1 VNKLVYAAAGGIAV
15 VAVAVFF
22 LLGSGPVFPAGNQ
35 DRPQVTVLP
44 PAVLIKDVNATRT
57 GDDTARMLVAFT
69 VKNPNNGTLVLE
81 SIHYDV
87 AVDGEQMAIGDWGGV
102 GEGLVAGS
110 DRLTVIVSGTTV
122 TIRDP
127 DATVEER
134 KSSNSEA
141 WDKMVSGDASFVVS
155 GTYAYRVTA
164 ALNTIAEEKDF
175 SLTFP

>member
-1 VNKLVYAAAGGIAV
+1 VNKLVFIAAGGIA
-15 VAVAVFF
+15 AAAIAVFF
-22 LLGSGPVFPAGNQ
+22 LLGSGPIFPAGNQ
-35 DRPQVTVLP
+35 DRPELTVLP
-44 PAVLIKDVNATRT
+44 PALAIKEVVANRT

-69 VKNPNNGTLVLE
+69 VENPNSGTLVLE

-87 AVDGEQMAIGDWGGV
+87 LVDGEQMAIGDWGGV

-110 DRLTVIVSGTTV
+110 DRLTVIVAGTTV

-134 KSSNSEA
+134 KSNNAEA
-141 WDKMVSGDASFVVS
+141 WDKMVSGDASFVVT
-155 GTYAYRVTA
+155 GTYAYRLTA
-164 ALNTIAEEKDF
+164 ALNTVADEKEF

>member
-1 VNKLVYAAAGGIAV
+1 
-15 VAVAVFF
+15 
-22 LLGSGPVFPAGNQ
+22 
-35 DRPQVTVLP
+35 
-44 PAVLIKDVNATRT
+44 
-57 GDDTARMLVAFT
+57 
-69 VKNPNNGTLVLE
+69 
-81 SIHYDV
+81 
-87 AVDGEQMAIGDWGGV
+87 
-102 GEGLVAGS
+102 
-110 DRLTVIVSGTTV
+110 LTVIVSGTTV